1 MRKLGAL
8 FFGMTLTIPVMAI
21 AGEARPAMQTAAVK
35 TVSIPV
41 KGMACRSCAARVKKT
56 LSTIEGVRSVEVS
69 APKASARVSYVPAK
83 VSPEQLTATVTE
95 LGFEAGPPTP
105 EK

>member
-8 FFGMTLTIPVMAI
+8 FFGIALVVPVVA
-21 AGEARPAMQTAAVK
+21 ATGETRAAAQTAAVR

-41 KGMACRSCAARVKKT
+41 KGMACGACATRVKKT
-56 LSTIEGVRSVEVS
+56 LSAIEGVKSVEVS
-69 APKASARVSYVPAK
+69 APKASARVSYEPGK
-83 VSPEQLTATVTE
+83 VSPEQLQKAVNDV
-95 LGFEAGPPTP
+95 GFEAGAPQA